1 MSCSWARAV
10 KTAWKTHR
18 LPGIAVG
25 IWNGGDKQ
33 YFVFGRQGFFGSP
46 VNPETV
52 YAIASVSKS
61 FIAASAW
68 MLAEEKR
75 LNMDA
80 PVTAYL
86 PGFALYTEEMT
97 RKILVK
103 DLFSH
108 YFGLPRHDISV
119 FTGQNESLEETVR
132 RVRYLQP
139 AWPMHTH
146 FGYSNHMFAVASFL
160 VEKVSGMPWGEF
172 VSERIFKPLGMKRS
186 YTKTLAFRDVD
197 DNYARPMANVRG
209 FNMPVKP
216 MNTDAYGCSGSLSAS
231 IRDLLTWTV
240 TNLRKGVSPGGIRL
254 FSEAAAGEL
263 HGRKTPVRPGEL
275 SIYTPEEVT
284 EQFYGMGW
292 SVEKFRGEILVYHG
306 GTIPGYKSQIGFL
319 PEKDFAFS
327 ILTNSS
333 NTPACTALG
342 YQLCDMCLGHTD
354 LDWKMGVHT
363 PRPASVKG
371 TTTEKVVNRSSEQG
385 IESRRYHEFP
395 IQRKYL
401 GVCPEVSH
409 WNRRFID
416 SQKKMREEM
425 KRNYRKHLTAPENP
439 GDPRGCGGR
448 YRNGTYGDF
457 IIMEKGGKLKLRL
470 EVPPAVYPL
479 VPAGGGG
486 YTLLLPTDRIVFPCR
501 FERDNKKAPRLLVKL
516 DPNLKDY
523 VPFERVED

>member
-1 MSCSWARAV
+1 MDCSWAGAV
-10 KTAWKTHR
+10 KTAREIHR

-25 IWNGGDKQ
+25 IWNGGDAQ
-33 YFVFGRQGFFGSP
+33 YFVFGRQGLFGSP

-75 LNMDA
+75 LDMNA

-97 RKILVK
+97 RKMLVK

-108 YFGLPRHDISV
+108 YSGLPRHDISV
-119 FTGQNESLEETVR
+119 FTGQNETLEETVR
-132 RVRYLQP
+132 RLRYLQP

-146 FGYSNHMFAVASFL
+146 FGYSNHMFAAASLL

-172 VSERIFKPLGMKRS
+172 VSQRIFKPLGMKRS
-186 YTKTLAFRDVD
+186 HAKTFAFRDID
-197 DNYARPMANVRG
+197 TNYARPMSNVRG
-209 FNMPVKP
+209 FNVPVKP

-231 IRDLLTWTV
+231 VRDLLTWAV
-240 TNLRKGVSPGGIRL
+240 TNLHRGVSPDGVRI

-263 HGRKTPVRPGEL
+263 HGRKTPIRPGEH
-275 SIYTPEEVT
+275 SPYTPEEVT

-292 SVEKFRGEILVYHG
+292 SVEKFRGETLVCHG
-306 GTIPGYKSQIGFL
+306 GTVPGYKSETGFL

-327 ILTNSS
+327 ILTNSG
-333 NTPACTALG
+333 NTPACTALE
-342 YQLCDMCLGHTD
+342 YQLCDMRLGHSG
-354 LDWKMGVHT
+354 LD
-363 PRPASVKG
+363 
-371 TTTEKVVNRSSEQG
+371 
-385 IESRRYHEFP
+385 
-395 IQRKYL
+395 
-401 GVCPEVSH
+401 

-416 SQKKMREEM
+416 SQKKILEEM
-425 KRNYRKHLTAPENP
+425 ESGYRKHLGAPEDP

-448 YRNGTYGDF
+448 YRNGAYGDF
-457 IIMEKGGKLKLRL
+457 IILERGRKLKLRL
-470 EVPPAVYPL
+470 DVPPAVCPL
-479 VPAGGGG
+479 VPAAGGG
-486 YTLLLPTDRIVFPCR
+486 YTILLPSKRIVFPCR
-501 FERDNKKAPRLLVKL
+501 FERDGGKARRFLAKM

-523 VPFERVED
+523 VPFDRVED

>member
-1 MSCSWARAV
+1 MSYPWTAVV

-25 IWNGGDKQ
+25 IWNGGDEQ
-33 YFVFGRQGFFGSP
+33 YFVFGRRGLFGSP
-46 VNPETV
+46 VNPDTV
-52 YAIASVSKS
+52 YAIASISKS

-75 LNMDA
+75 LDMDV

-119 FTGQNESLEETVR
+119 FTGQNEALEETVR

-139 AWPMHTH
+139 AWPIHTH

-186 YTKTLAFRDVD
+186 YTKTLAFRDAD

-216 MNTDAYGCSGSLSAS
+216 LNTDAYGCSGSLSTS
-231 IRDLLTWTV
+231 VRDLLAWTV
-240 TNLRKGVSPGGIRL
+240 TNLRQGVSPGGVRL

-275 SIYTPEEVT
+275 SPYTPEEVT

-292 SVEKFRGEILVYHG
+292 SVEKFRGETLVSHG
-306 GTIPGYKSQIGFL
+306 GTVPGYKGQTGFL

-342 YQLCDMCLGHTD
+342 YQLCDMRLGHTG
-354 LDWKMGVHT
+354 LD
-363 PRPASVKG
+363 
-371 TTTEKVVNRSSEQG
+371 
-385 IESRRYHEFP
+385 
-395 IQRKYL
+395 
-401 GVCPEVSH
+401 
-409 WNRRFID
+409 WNRRFTD
-416 SQKKMREEM
+416 SQKKTREGMES
-425 KRNYRKHLTAPENP
+425 NYRKHLTAPEDP

-448 YRNGTYGDF
+448 YRNGAYGDF
-457 IIMEKGGKLKLRL
+457 VIVEKGGKLKLRL
-470 EVPPAVYPL
+470 DVPPAVYPL
-479 VPAGGGG
+479 APAAGGE
-486 YTLLLPTDRIVFPCR
+486 YTLLLPAERMAFPCR
-501 FERDNKKAPRLLVKL
+501 FEGDGGRALRFLAKM
-516 DPNLKDY
+516 DPNLKEY